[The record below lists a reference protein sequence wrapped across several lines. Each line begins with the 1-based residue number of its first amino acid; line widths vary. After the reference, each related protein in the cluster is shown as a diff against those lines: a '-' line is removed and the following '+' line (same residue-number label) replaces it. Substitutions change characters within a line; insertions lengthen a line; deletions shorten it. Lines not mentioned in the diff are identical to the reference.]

1 MLALTSMATS
11 WPPSDDMGWP
21 HLSRVARWRAGWIR
35 FRLRLLERLR
45 LGRGDFAAPLKAVG
59 DDLVI
64 SGFFSHNSGVGHA
77 ARLSLDAVRQASVP
91 FIEHE
96 IDLGPGV
103 LRRGASVLPGQGGVW
118 FIHAN
123 AQETLALLIAPDPSQ
138 WRDRRRIA
146 YWVWET
152 PEAPPAW
159 AAIARSVHEIWTPST
174 FSANGLRACFARAGA
189 SDLIA
194 RVRVVPH
201 PVRSVA
207 PPVPRR
213 GSSLTVM
220 MMFDALSAVA
230 RKNPHGAIAA
240 WLEAFPQPTRLARL
254 VVKARNVT
262 DRQRQV
268 LMSTIGA
275 RPDMELME
283 QELSAAE
290 MESLAAQADIVLSVH
305 RSEGFGLVLAEA
317 MAQGKCV
324 LCTGWSGNMD
334 FMDENSAVLV
344 PFELVPIDDPGGI
357 YHGSHWAEPDI
368 AAAGRLLRALVE
380 NGDRRAQ
387 LGAEARVRA
396 LGLAEAWKPQR
407 LRARLGGEAD
417 QTAAAA
423 TASAVMPNSL

>member
-1 MLALTSMATS
+1 MA
-11 WPPSDDMGWP
+11 WP
-21 HLSRVARWRAGWIR
+21 HLSRLARWRAGSIR
-35 FRLRLLERLR
+35 LRLRLLERLR
-45 LGRGDFAAPLKAVG
+45 LGRGDFAAPLRPAG

-64 SGFFSHNSGVGHA
+64 SGFFSQNSGVGYA
-77 ARLSLDAVRQASVP
+77 ARLTLDAMRRAGVP
-91 FIEHE
+91 FIAHE

-123 AQETLALLIAPDPSQ
+123 AQETLALLLAHDPRQ

-152 PEAPPAW
+152 PEAPPEW
-159 AAIARSVHEIWTPST
+159 ASIARYVHEIWTPSI
-174 FSANGLRACFARAGA
+174 FSANGLRACFTRAGA

-201 PVRSVA
+201 PVRSITA
-207 PPVPRR
+207 PVSRP
-213 GSSLTVM
+213 SSPLTVM

-240 WLEAFPQPTRLARL
+240 WFEAFPQPTSLARL
-254 VVKARNVT
+254 VVKARNLT
-262 DRQRQV
+262 DRQRRA
-268 LMSTIGA
+268 LMSTIDA
-275 RPDMELME
+275 RPDIELME

-290 MESLAAQADIVLSVH
+290 METLAAQTDIVMSVH

-368 AAAGRLLRALVE
+368 AAAGRLLRGLVE
-380 NGDRRAQ
+380 DGDRRTQ
-387 LGAEARVRA
+387 IGAEARVRA
-396 LGLAEAWKPQR
+396 LSLGEAWRPER
-407 LRARLGGEAD
+407 LKARLSGEAD
-417 QTAAAA
+417 QPAAAA
-423 TASAVMPNSL
+423 TASAVIPNSL